1 MLPREKL
8 IKYGANNLLEYELL
22 AIILGVGSSGE
33 NVFEL
38 SKKILDNYPNLKQ
51 LLSITYEE
59 LIDIKGEKQA
69 KATKILASIEFA
81 KRIFEYNP
89 NYLTLD
95 NPNTIHSLMRYEL
108 EGKSH
113 EEFFVLYLDNNLR
126 LIKKEMISKGGGFI
140 VTFEVKDI
148 FKTAI
153 KLNCSNIV
161 MVHNHPSGNLEP
173 SESDIKATIK
183 VMEAGNKLDITL
195 IDHIIISGNR
205 YYSIMENHK
214 PKK

>member
-59 LIDIKGEKQA
+59 LIDIKGVKQA

-140 VTFEVKDI
+140 VTFEIKDI

-205 YYSIMENHK
+205 YYSIIENHK
-214 PKK
+214 HKK